1 MRFDSTVIT
10 PTIVQP
16 SAPPVPSTWTT
27 AVQPTERLEPRTD
40 VRQSMGGGARDRV
53 PLCGVLIDR
62 VGLPQ
67 AASRLET
74 YLAIEQL
81 HQVVTVNLDFLRLA
95 RVDPIFRET
104 INEAALAVADGMPLV
119 WASRIAGQGLPE
131 RVTGIELVDACCRL
145 SASTGKAVFM
155 LGGRPG
161 IAEEAARTVERRYP
175 GAVVAGT
182 YSPPFGAVAPH
193 DDREI
198 VDRINASGARIL
210 LVALGAPRQDNW
222 IRAHHDELEV
232 SVALGVGCTLD
243 ILAGVFP
250 RAPHRMQRMGL
261 EWLHRFRLE
270 PARLGRRYFI
280 DDIPMFARLMAESA
294 RVSRGGPRWH

>member
-1 MRFDSTVIT
+1 MRFDSCVIT
-10 PTIVQP
+10 N
-16 SAPPVPSTWTT
+16 T
-27 AVQPTERLEPRTD
+27 AVAPGAQTNSETVRSSERFQT
-40 VRQSMGGGARDRV
+40 SGSTRDRV

-62 VGLPQ
+62 VGLPE

-74 YLAIEQL
+74 YLATEQL
-81 HQVVTVNLDFLRLA
+81 HQVVTVNLDFLRIA
-95 RVDPIFRET
+95 RADPDFRDT
-104 INEAALAVADGMPLV
+104 INEADLAVADGMPLV
-119 WASRIAGQGLPE
+119 WASRLAGRGLPE

-145 SASTGKAVFM
+145 SAATGRALFM

-161 IAEEAARTVERRYP
+161 IAEKAARTVERRYP
-175 GAVVAGT
+175 GAVVAGA
-182 YSPPFGAVAPH
+182 YSPPFGPLSPR
-193 DDREI
+193 DDCQI
-198 VDRINASGARIL
+198 VDRINGSGAGIL
-210 LVALGAPRQDNW
+210 LVAFGAPRQDSW
-222 IRAHHDELEV
+222 IRAHHRELGV

-250 RAPHRMQRMGL
+250 RAPYRMQRMGL

-280 DDIPMFARLMAESA
+280 DDMPMLARLMAESA